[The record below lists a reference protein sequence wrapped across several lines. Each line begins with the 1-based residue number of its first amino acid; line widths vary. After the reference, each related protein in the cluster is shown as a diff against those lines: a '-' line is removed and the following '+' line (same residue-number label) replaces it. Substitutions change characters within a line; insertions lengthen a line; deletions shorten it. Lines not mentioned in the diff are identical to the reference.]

1 MKLVSDTYFSEDDI
15 RYQKFSQLTDTI
27 FTSFFLTE
35 ALLKIFSL
43 GFALDKGS
51 YLQDSWNR
59 LDFGIVVTS
68 LVDLML
74 KNSNLQFVK
83 ILRVLRTLRP
93 LRLISRNAGMK
104 VLVTALIE
112 STTSILNVVMV
123 LILVWYQIFVYYK
136 DDVCYIR
143 SFFDEKQALLL

>member
-1 MKLVSDTYFSEDDI
+1 MKLASDTYFSEDDI
-15 RYQKFSQLTDTI
+15 RYQKFSQATDTI

-68 LVDLML
+68 LVELML

-93 LRLISRNAGMK
+93 LRLISRNAGMN

-123 LILVWYQIFVYYK
+123 LILVW
-136 DDVCYIR
+136 
-143 SFFDEKQALLL
+143 